1 MSFVIAVPE
10 ALTMAASD
18 LANIGS
24 TINAANAAA
33 ALPTTGVVAA
43 AADEVSAA
51 VAALFG
57 SYAQSY
63 QAFGAQLSAFHAQ
76 FVQSLT
82 NGARSY
88 VVAEATSAAPA
99 APAQAARV
107 GKVASA
113 ARAATAATAGP
124 ARPAVRA
131 AISRWAA
138 TGAPAARVGHRVAAP
153 ASRAIWA
160 RPAPR
165 APTDSCCR

>member
-63 QAFGAQLSAFHAQ
+63 QAFGGLGAGAGGRMDMRAVGLVPVRRASRYCTGF
-76 FVQSLT
+76 FVLIHSYLT
-82 NGARSY
+82 LMGRGARL
-88 VVAEATSAAPA
+88 
-99 APAQAARV
+99 RL
-107 GKVASA
+107 
-113 ARAATAATAGP
+113 
-124 ARPAVRA
+124 
-131 AISRWAA
+131 SR
-138 TGAPAARVGHRVAAP
+138 
-153 ASRAIWA
+153 
-160 RPAPR
+160 
-165 APTDSCCR
+165 